1 MCELSR
7 SDHLLCT
14 NSAYLQYK
22 DKKMNDGLF
31 IQQMSKS
38 RNMCLRNIDNENN
51 LFLTPS
57 SREYTCSK
65 FLASRGGNEGCESN
79 VPCPK
84 LYTNYNMNE
93 FLLVP
98 CPKNTYK
105 NYLVFNDKKTCSK
118 SHQILNNWT
127 KRRDITNE
135 EFVYSG
141 NGNK

>member
-1 MCELSR
+1 MCDLVR

-31 IQQMSKS
+31 VQQMS
-38 RNMCLRNIDNENN
+38 RPRDMCLRNIDNENR

-65 FLASRGGNEGCESN
+65 FLASRGGNEGCEPN

-84 LYTNYNMNE
+84 LYTKYNMND

-105 NYLVFNDKKTCSK
+105 NYLVFDDKKTCSK
-118 SHQILNNWT
+118 THQILNNWT

-135 EFVYSG
+135 EDIYFPR
-141 NGNK
+141 